1 MEFSN
6 KNKKFLRQILYY
18 FCRYISEKNI
28 INNKQLAGFSFDAV
42 FNYINIFGI
51 YEFNELSLAKKFI
64 LQNVQKPN
72 LALDLG
78 ANIGNH
84 TVNLFSDLF
93 NEVHCYEPNEKIYNL
108 LKINCNELSN
118 VKLKNF
124 GISDVNETAVLEHF
138 HTNLGASRVSE
149 KTSINLDIDKKNF
162 SKIEL
167 KKLDDIYKNESKKI
181 DLIKLDIEG
190 YELKALKGGERIIK
204 EHLPIIIFEENNINK
219 EGGSKVINYL
229 KDLNYEFYTLDENF
243 DFGQGKIFKL
253 IKFFLQDI
261 FGTKIK
267 LKKKK
272 IFKNKFYHLIFAKNI
287 NYQN

>member
-1 MEFSN
+1 MEFKS

-18 FCRYISEKNI
+18 LCRYISEKNI
-28 INNKQLAGFSFDAV
+28 IKNKQLAGFSFDAIH
-42 FNYINIFGI
+42 NYINVFGV
-51 YEFNELSLAKKFI
+51 YEINELDLAKKFI
-64 LQNVQKPN
+64 LHNIDKPN

-108 LKINCNELSN
+108 LKINCDELSN
-118 VKLKNF
+118 VKIKNY
-124 GISDVNETAVLEHF
+124 GISDVNKTAILEHF
-138 HTNLGASRVSE
+138 HTNLGASRVRE
-149 KTSINLDIDKKNF
+149 KTSINIEMDKKNF
-162 SKIEL
+162 TKIEL
-167 KKLDDIYKNESKKI
+167 KKLDDIYQNETKKI

-204 EHLPIIIFEENNINK
+204 DHLPIIIFEENNINI
-219 EGGSKVINYL
+219 EGRSEVISYL
-229 KDLNYEFYTLDENF
+229 KDLNYEFYILDENF
-243 DFGQGKIFKL
+243 DFGEGIILKL

-272 IFKNKFYHLIFAKNI
+272 N
-287 NYQN
+287 